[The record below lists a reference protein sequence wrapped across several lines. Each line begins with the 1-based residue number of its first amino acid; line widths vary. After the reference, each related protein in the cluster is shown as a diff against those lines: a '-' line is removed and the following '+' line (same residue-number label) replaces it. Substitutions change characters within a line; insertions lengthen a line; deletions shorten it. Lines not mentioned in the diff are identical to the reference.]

1 MGNRDCKN
9 EQSRVI
15 DFIVDCCI
23 ALTALSKTDD
33 RTHFAVRSSTL
44 KIRNRIVA
52 TSVSRPLS
60 NQPVGA
66 SSLAR
71 AHSAS
76 MQCLPAI
83 ANLEL

>member
-60 NQPVGA
+60 QTACGCEQPRA
-66 SSLAR
+66 SAFCID
-71 AHSAS
+71 AV
-76 MQCLPAI
+76 PAC
-83 ANLEL
+83 NCEP